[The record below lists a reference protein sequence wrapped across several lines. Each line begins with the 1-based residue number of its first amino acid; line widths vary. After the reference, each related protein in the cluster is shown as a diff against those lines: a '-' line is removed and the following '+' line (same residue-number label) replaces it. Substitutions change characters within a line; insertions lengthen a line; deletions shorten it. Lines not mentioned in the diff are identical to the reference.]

1 MFEVLYLG
9 SIFCALLNIYLLL
22 FSKNSLRTYSNYI
35 LSLIFLL
42 EIFFV
47 ATYLLLYLGTITEV
61 PHLFKVA
68 APLNFLIPPL
78 AYLYVRSMLYN
89 KNRIEHLEW
98 LHFIPFIFVAINYIP
113 FYLLPTIEK
122 KLIVK
127 NVSENLVYGLKYRA
141 GYFHESILF
150 YLKVLQTFIY
160 LVFQW
165 KIIVGFK
172 KKYSAQE
179 IPQQLSLVV
188 KWLKIF
194 SWIFTGIL
202 LGFIFL
208 GLLFSLTPTDQ
219 MFKIVSTVQGF
230 LLSGSFFLLSSYML
244 VNPAILFGLPFVKSI
259 SSDAGVA
266 KEKEGKPFILT
277 DYENEI
283 KALENYMQSSK
294 AYLNPELT
302 LALVAVEIKI
312 STKEL
317 SYIINN
323 YHKVRFTDFIN
334 KYRIDYFTQMLNEGK
349 IDSYTIE
356 ALIKNAG
363 FSSKSSFHSAFKK
376 IHNCT
381 PSQYISGN
389 KN

>member
-89 KNRIEHLEW
+89 KNRIELLEW
-98 LHFIPFIFVAINYIP
+98 LHFIPFILVTINYTP

-127 NVSENLVYGLKYRA
+127 NVSENLVYGLKYQA

-165 KIIVGFK
+165 KLIIGFK

-208 GLLFSLTPTDQ
+208 GMLFGMTPTDQ
-219 MFKIVSTVQGF
+219 MFKIVSITQGF

-381 PSQYISGN
+381 PSQYILGN
-389 KN
+389 KD